1 MHSFFTLVSP
11 LHALIDNGYV
21 FIRYRGGCLDWAMRF
36 ASGYFLPVTF
46 YWYISVLLVRFD
58 Q

>member
-21 FIRYRGGCLDWAMRF
+21 FIRYRGGVLGLGYAICIRLLF
-36 ASGYFLPVTF
+36 TGYFLLVHFGTF
-46 YWYISVLLVRFD
+46 SPI
-58 Q
+58 